1 MKIGRQPQ
9 PHESK
14 SPCDL
19 DRQIVLLRIGCWI
32 HMMSKEDVYAQ
43 IKKTGNLPTLP
54 EILIRL
60 LEACDDDST
69 PLAEI
74 SSVIRMDPALS
85 FQILQLVN
93 SSYYGLRSQFTAIEN
108 AVVYL
113 GANSIKNIA
122 LTTSIHQVF
131 DRRRFKAVKQFN
143 LCTFWWNS
151 LMAATLAKRLA
162 KKTGFG
168 SIEEAYLSGLLLDIG
183 RLVLVSTFPR
193 EHESILLHTEDSR
206 NELWAEKQLI
216 GVTHGEAGS
225 WLIQNWKLNSMM
237 ADAIQYHHESLE
249 KIQEAFPLV
258 KIVYVANLLMQDG
271 ENFERHSKAGD
282 LLLGLDGNNLME
294 ILDGANEEVSL
305 IAENLKINAKP
316 PAEVKPPL
324 QPDVVPSSGQ
334 EKHPDCGSQVTC
346 CGYSDAPGHS
356 NLAAKIK
363 NIALVSGFFEK
374 LIQAGDREAI
384 ITVFEQS
391 MSILFEIEK
400 VLLFLPDEAGVLLK
414 GRTSATSSLQHLS
427 TGLIL
432 PIQQSSQKSSSLIV
446 KSFLQSTPAYL
457 TAARKHDHLADEQ
470 IYMAFRSATVL
481 LVPIT
486 AEKNTAGVILLGLP
500 ESIKTLSKSDY
511 NLIQAIARQVGLCL
525 CLEDMRAKKAAEIEA
540 ERMAAISMT
549 ARKLAHEINNPLG
562 IINNYL
568 TTMQLKLSQE
578 NTIQEELGII
588 GEEINRISLMV
599 SKMGI
604 FSDTFSHSASHRF
617 ELTDI
622 NAVIEDIVHIVKTPL
637 FHASGM
643 TIAFHPDV
651 NIPRIMTSGDALKQ
665 VMINLIKN
673 ASEAMSEGQR
683 VGIKTGMASENPHED
698 RSYQSAGIEIVI
710 EDTGPGLPETILKN
724 LYKPFVTT
732 KKNGTAGLGL
742 SIVHKTVNDLGGL
755 ISCSSKPGEGTSFR
769 IRLPLQ
775 LKEFS

>member
-1 MKIGRQPQ
+1 MI
-9 PHESK
+9 
-14 SPCDL
+14 
-19 DRQIVLLRIGCWI
+19 
-32 HMMSKEDVYAQ
+32 SKEDVYAQ

-54 EILIRL
+54 EILIKL
-60 LEACDDDST
+60 LEVCDDDST

-74 SSVIRMDPALS
+74 SSIIRMDPALS

-162 KKTGFG
+162 KKTKFG

-225 WLIQNWKLNSMM
+225 WLVQNWKLNSMM
-237 ADAIQYHHESLE
+237 ADAILYHHESLE

-258 KIVYVANLLMQDG
+258 KIAYVSNLLMQDG
-271 ENFERHSKAGD
+271 ENFERHSKAGSM
-282 LLLGLDGNNLME
+282 LLDLDGNDLME

-316 PAEVKPPL
+316 SSAVEKPP
-324 QPDVVPSSGQ
+324 QSEVVTSSGPG
-334 EKHPDCGSQVTC
+334 KHPDSGMPAKGG
-346 CGYSDAPGHS
+346 GYNDAPGHS
-356 NLAAKIK
+356 ILAAKIK

-427 TGLIL
+427 TGLVL
-432 PIQQSSQKSSSLIV
+432 PIQQSSSLIV

-457 TAARKHDHLADEQ
+457 TTARKHEHLADEQ
-470 IYMAFRSATVL
+470 IYMALRSATVL
-481 LVPIT
+481 LVPII

-525 CLEDMRAKKAAEIEA
+525 SLEDMRAKKAAEIET

-588 GEEINRISLMV
+588 GEEIDRISLMV
-599 SKMGI
+599 SQMDM
-604 FSDTFSHSASHRF
+604 FSQSVPRRF

-622 NAVIEDIVHIVKTPL
+622 NAIIEDIVHIVRAPL
-637 FHASGM
+637 FHAAGM
-643 TIAFHPDV
+643 AIAFHPDV
-651 NIPRIMTSGDALKQ
+651 NIPQIMTSGDALKQ
-665 VMINLIKN
+665 VLINLIKN

-683 VGIKTGMASENPHED
+683 VEIKTGMALENPHEA
-698 RSYQSAGIEIVI
+698 RSFHAAGIEIVV
-710 EDTGPGLPETILKN
+710 EDTGPGLPETILNN

-742 SIVHKTVNDLGGL
+742 SIVHKTVKDLGGL
-755 ISCSSKPGEGTSFR
+755 LSCSSKPGEGTSFR